1 MKLYKYDADKSCQEI
16 FEQGFSYLPSIKK
29 LIDQNNILDDA
40 LAEIGSK
47 TYSTDNAAHLKLMDL
62 MNLEP
67 LFERVFN
74 KAAKDLKV
82 NIKNLIDTLLRG
94 K

>member
-1 MKLYKYDADKSCQEI
+1 MKLYKYDSDRSCKEI

-40 LAEIGSK
+40 LEEIGSK
-47 TYSTDNAAHLKLMDL
+47 TYSTDNAVHLKLMDL

-67 LFERVFN
+67 
-74 KAAKDLKV
+74 
-82 NIKNLIDTLLRG
+82 
-94 K
+94 